1 MKISARFA
9 FFILFVVVF
18 IGEMSKDPDQDYPVR
33 VAPPPRSEKIL
44 PPLPDVR
51 AEGVGDIRAP
61 SPRDA
66 IIEIEDEEKADRS
79 QYTGTAFSIDGRGL
93 WVTAR
98 HVTYGCDQL
107 LLLRPRRSPLRVRN
121 LVEHERA
128 DVSILQTDG
137 GAAALRVDYTAQEYN
152 QEGFH
157 FGFPRG
163 EPGSVYSKLIGRR
176 TINSKGT
183 RYTREPVLVWA
194 EQIRIPD
201 SNASLGGISGGPI
214 LNAAGSVVG
223 VHVAGSVRRGRSFSS
238 LPSTIDELLDQNE
251 IEVTASD
258 NPVDITS
265 LNPNDFSYVGE
276 DLRGDHTVA
285 QVVCKTD

>member
-1 MKISARFA
+1 MNISAKFA

-18 IGEMSKDPDQDYPVR
+18 LGEMSKDPEQQPPVR
-33 VAPPPRSEKIL
+33 AAPPPLKKIL
-44 PPLPDVR
+44 PPLPEIL
-51 AEGVGDIRAP
+51 AEGVGDLGP
-61 SPRDA
+61 QSLNDE
-66 IIEIEDEEKADRS
+66 IIEIIDEEKAEKS
-79 QYTGTAFSIDGRGL
+79 QYIGTAFSIDGRGL

-107 LLLRPRRSPLRVRN
+107 VLLRPRRSPLRVKN
-121 LVEHERA
+121 LGEHERA

-137 GAAALRVDYTAQEYN
+137 GAAALPIEYSAQEYD
-152 QEGFH
+152 QPGFH

-194 EQIRIPD
+194 EKIRIPD

-214 LNAAGSVVG
+214 LNSDGSVVG
-223 VHVAGSVRRGRSFSS
+223 IHVAGSVRRGRSYSS
-238 LPSTIDELLDQNE
+238 LPSKIDELLNQNDVK
-251 IEVTASD
+251 ITNTQS
-258 NPVDITS
+258 PVDLTS
-265 LNPNDFSYVGE
+265 LTPTDFSYVGE
-276 DLRGDHTVA
+276 DLRGDYTVA